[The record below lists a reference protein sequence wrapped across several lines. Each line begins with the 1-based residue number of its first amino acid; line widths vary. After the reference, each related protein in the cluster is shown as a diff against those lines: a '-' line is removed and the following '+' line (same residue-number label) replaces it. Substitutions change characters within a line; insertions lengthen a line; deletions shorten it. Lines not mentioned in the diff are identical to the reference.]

1 MTSLRPPSR
10 ADTPLLSQKSLFNH
24 DNYNLIHPET
34 LAGPA
39 AFATASKT
47 TATVSLA
54 GPAAAVPQRP
64 QKTAR
69 AAEPS
74 ISGTAA
80 EEAGHRAASLSQ
92 KPALPPPLPSQRIQV
107 AVRVRPLPTLR
118 PPLRA
123 NALGTRSSP
132 LAPITPGSRRASTS
146 GRQISRT
153 PSLTSVATS
162 TSPIPPYSLEPC
174 VNITPAHPDV
184 AQVCDPT
191 GRRPKRE
198 FAYDAVFAEE
208 DSSATVY
215 DRMVRGLVEQCLA
228 GYNGC
233 VLAYG
238 QTASGKT
245 FTMEGIKP
253 SPLHPPPSDPESRG
267 LMLRVAADVVDHI
280 SRSTAAEEAEKSEEI
295 TQFSVKAT
303 YLEIYQ
309 ETLKDLL
316 CDSDGQAD
324 LRIRIDPDSLSGREL
339 YVQGLTEREVV
350 TLEDYVRV
358 AHTGTRRRTVGETDM
373 NNVSS
378 RSHAVLT
385 LTIEQITRRRGGSSP
400 DDISSRKRSKIHLVD
415 LAGSERAN
423 STGATGT
430 RLKEGSSINQSL
442 LSLGNVISALSA
454 PSSGRP
460 AHVSYRDSK
469 LTYLLSDSL
478 GGNAL
483 TVMIACVSPAA
494 SCYDETV
501 GTLRF
506 AERAKKVKL
515 RATVNVDLQSL
526 RISTL
531 EAEIAQ
537 LRQQIESSSSFNS
550 TSLVRRA
557 TRDAHTSTRMPTA
570 SACDASCS
578 AVESPP
584 RKSRWARLTTFFA
597 GITGRGRRNAATIH
611 VAEQ

>member
-1 MTSLRPPSR
+1 MASIRPPSR
-10 ADTPLLSQKSLFNH
+10 ADIPLLSQKSVFN
-24 DNYNLIHPET
+24 NYSHNLIHPEPS
-34 LAGPA
+34 AGSTA
-39 AFATASKT
+39 ATASKAD
-47 TATVSLA
+47 ATISLA
-54 GPAAAVPQRP
+54 GPAAAVPRRP

-74 ISGTAA
+74 VSGAIEESSRVAA
-80 EEAGHRAASLSQ
+80 PASQ
-92 KPALPPPLPSQRIQV
+92 KPVAPPPLPSQRIQV
-107 AVRVRPLPTLR
+107 AVRVRPLPTFR
-118 PPLRA
+118 PPHHTLRA
-123 NALGTRSSP
+123 SALGTRSSP
-132 LAPITPGSRRASTS
+132 LAPITPSSRRASTS

-162 TSPIPPYSLEPC
+162 SSPIPPYSLEPC
-174 VNITPAHPDV
+174 LNITPAQPDV

-215 DRMVRGLVEQCLA
+215 TRMVKGLVDQCLA

-245 FTMEGIKP
+245 FTMEGSKP
-253 SPLHPPPSDPESRG
+253 TPLHPPPSDPESRG
-267 LMLRVAADVVDHI
+267 IMLRVAADVVDHI
-280 SRSTAAEEAEKSEEI
+280 QQTTAAEEEEQSEEI

-316 CDSDGQAD
+316 CDSDSQAD

-339 YVQGLTEREVV
+339 YVQGLTEREVI
-350 TLEDYVRV
+350 TLDDYVRV
-358 AHTGTRRRTVGETDM
+358 AHVGTRRRTVGETDM

-385 LTIEQITRRRGGSSP
+385 LTIEQITRRRGGTSP

-442 LSLGNVISALSA
+442 LTLGNVISALSA
-454 PSSGRP
+454 PPSGRP

-483 TVMIACVSPAA
+483 TVMIACVSPAS
-494 SCYDETV
+494 SCYDETL

-537 LRQQIESSSSFNS
+537 LRQQLESSSS
-550 TSLVRRA
+550 TSLVRRS
-557 TRDAHTSTRMPTA
+557 TRDAHTSTRMPAA
-570 SACDASCS
+570 SACDAACS
-578 AVESPP
+578 PAESPP
-584 RKSRWARLTTFFA
+584 RKSRWARFTTFFT
-597 GITGRGRRNAATIH
+597 GIANRGRRAAATVH
-611 VAEQ
+611 VADQ